1 MIITKLR
8 LHDFRNYP
16 EITLYPHTG
25 INLFFGQNGSGKT
38 NLLEAVHCCALGR
51 SHRAG
56 NDREMVMRGRPSG
69 GCGVTV
75 DGEDGFS
82 SEIVVHF
89 TPEERRKKQVW
100 INRKKTSRLAEL
112 MGHLRCVIFSPEDLS
127 LVKEGPSARR
137 RYLDMMI
144 SQLDVGYFV
153 ALQRYQKAMEERNSV
168 LREGKRQGAIR
179 ESLLDPYDE
188 LMAESVAQILPRR
201 QETMA
206 WIGRVA
212 AETYGE
218 ICGRPEERLETIYQP
233 FSGARMDK
241 EEILRVLREGR
252 REDMARGTSC
262 TGPHREDILMML
274 SGREMRLYASQGQ
287 ARTAALALKLAQRR
301 YFEEKTGEKPV
312 LLLDDVMSELD
323 MSRRTRLLSEISG
336 AQTFVTCTDESDLDG
351 CGERRVYHVSLNAAA
366 CAEVEER
373 SDGGER
379 REDRSGQVEEP
390 DFS

>member
-1 MIITKLR
+1 MKITKLR

-25 INLFFGQNGSGKT
+25 INLFFGSNGSGKT

-56 NDREMVMRGRPSG
+56 NDREMVRRGQPSG
-69 GCGVTV
+69 GCSVTV
-75 DGEDGFS
+75 SGESGAS

-100 INRKKTSRLAEL
+100 INRKKTFRLAEL

-144 SQLDVGYFV
+144 SQLDMGYFV
-153 ALQRYQKAMEERNSV
+153 ELQRYQKAMEERNSV
-168 LREGKRQGAIR
+168 LREGKRQGYFQ

-188 LMAESVAQILPRR
+188 LMAESAAQILPRR
-201 QETMA
+201 METMA
-206 WIGRVA
+206 WIGRMA

-233 FSGARMDK
+233 FSGASIDK
-241 EEILRVLREGR
+241 ESLLRVFREAR
-252 REDMARGTSC
+252 REDMVRGTSC
-262 TGPHREDILMML
+262 TGLHREDILLTL

-301 YFEEKTGEKPV
+301 YFEEKTGDQPV

-323 MSRRTRLLSEISG
+323 MSRRTRLLSGISG
-336 AQTFVTCTDESDLDG
+336 AQTFVTCTDESDLESCEDKRTY
-351 CGERRVYHVSLNAAA
+351 CVSLDSAANAVIEERR
-366 CAEVEER
+366 
-373 SDGGER
+373 DGGESR
-379 REDRSGQVEEP
+379 KENPRQPEEP
-390 DFS
+390 DFT